1 MYDIYIPKS
10 ELLKKYI
17 SEFTILKKEKFEAIN
32 YFAFPQHKGTISFY
46 SYTNINLD
54 GLSLGLKK
62 TETQKESIIIL
73 GKYSNPLLVKYE
85 NFVDEISINFNQLGI
100 NYFLKENYGDIANRP
115 IQFIINKKWTLFAKE
130 MFNSSVEERIC
141 LLEKFL
147 LSQFMNKDLNT
158 IESIINEMEN
168 DLSLKLKDIVLKVK
182 ISERT
187 ANRLFHK
194 YLGCSPS
201 LYKKILRFRSTVKL
215 NEKGVSLTELCLKN
229 EYYDSP
235 HFTKE
240 FKLLTGKSP
249 RVFFNSVNEISHKKY
264 PYIFI

>member
-1 MYDIYIPKS
+1 M
-10 ELLKKYI
+10 
-17 SEFTILKKEKFEAIN
+17 
-32 YFAFPQHKGTISFY
+32 
-46 SYTNINLD
+46 
-54 GLSLGLKK
+54 
-62 TETQKESIIIL
+62 
-73 GKYSNPLLVKYE
+73 KYE
-85 NFVDEISINFNQLGI
+85 NFVDEISINFNELGI
-100 NYFLKENYGDIANRP
+100 NYFLKENYGEIANRP
-115 IQFIINKKWTLFAKE
+115 IQYITNNKWNNFAKE
-130 MFNSSVEERIC
+130 MFSSNAEDRIC

-147 LSQFMNKDLNT
+147 LSQFMNKDLNV
-158 IESIINEMEN
+158 IESIIKEMEN

-215 NEKGVSLTELCLKN
+215 YEKEISLTELCLKN
-229 EYYDSP
+229 EYFDSP

-249 RVFFNSVNEISHKKY
+249 RDFFNSVNEISDKKY